1 MCQRQWMPR
10 FIRGKAKFVFSVFY
24 LSSRSAKLLSA
35 VLCNQQKGY
44 HIPIAGLAITT
55 TSRNTMHHSHSKM
68 ETSSH
73 ICREEEVQS
82 PPTAADAVNNSKSP
96 HLCAVSPFLH
106 QKIRNLRKN
115 WILLKCSLHIH
126 HTSTHYIHPCGIMEI
141 FMMKIIQKT
150 HVTNGQK
157 MLQAQMKKTGATQ
170 TRHNVRIYVKIAEL
184 I

>member
-1 MCQRQWMPR
+1 MQ
-10 FIRGKAKFVFSVFY
+10 
-24 LSSRSAKLLSA
+24 
-35 VLCNQQKGY
+35 
-44 HIPIAGLAITT
+44 
-55 TSRNTMHHSHSKM
+55 HSHAKI

-73 ICREEEVQS
+73 ICREEKVQS
-82 PPTAADAVNNSKSP
+82 PRTAADAVNDSKSP

-115 WILLKCSLHIH
+115 WTLLKRSLHIH

-141 FMMKIIQKT
+141 SMMKIIQKS

-157 MLQAQMKKTGATQ
+157 TRGKRNKRMLQAQMKKTGATQ
-170 TRHNVRIYVKIAEL
+170 SRHNVRIYVKIAEL